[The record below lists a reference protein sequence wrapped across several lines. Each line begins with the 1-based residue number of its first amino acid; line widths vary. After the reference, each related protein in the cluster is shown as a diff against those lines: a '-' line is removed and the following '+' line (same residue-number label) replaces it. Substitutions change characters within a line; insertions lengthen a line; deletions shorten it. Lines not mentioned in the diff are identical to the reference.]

1 MGGSRLTN
9 NLLWIYRY
17 FEMTVSTNLK
27 AAPWLLLTFTLP
39 TKRASQRVEVWRKL
53 QRYGA
58 VPLGNSGYLLPNNP
72 TNQERFEW
80 LATAIR
86 NFAGEASVVS
96 VQSIDNLSTPQLI
109 ERFAE
114 ARAREYQDLIRGLQ
128 KLSVIRPENRA
139 GSRLSRLRTRFRE
152 IAEIDFF
159 NSPLQKRVHKLLA
172 RADTSPRRPEESAK
186 VNPREYAGKIWVTR
200 PRPGIDRSASAWL
213 IRRFIDT
220 KARFIFAAEESVPRG
235 AVPFD
240 MFRGGFGHRGEDC
253 TFETLQ
259 KAFRIRDTK
268 VGVVGQIIHDADLLD
283 EKFGRKEGFGLD
295 EVLNGWAKQGIP
307 DSKLLERGIQL
318 MEGLYQSL
326 STR

>member
-1 MGGSRLTN
+1 
-9 NLLWIYRY
+9 
-17 FEMTVSTNLK
+17 
-27 AAPWLLLTFTLP
+27 
-39 TKRASQRVEVWRKL
+39 VEIWRKL

-86 NFAGEASVVS
+86 KYSGDASVVK

-109 ERFAE
+109 GRFAE
-114 ARAREYQDLIRGLQ
+114 ARAREYQELVRELQ
-128 KLSVIRPENRA
+128 KFSSAAPHKRGTN
-139 GSRLSRLRTRFRE
+139 RLSRLRIRFRE

-159 NSPLQKRVHKLLA
+159 DSPLQKRVEELLM
-172 RADTSPRRPEESAK
+172 RANTSPTPEGQSHK
-186 VNPREYAGKIWVTR
+186 INPAEYKGRVWVTR

-213 IRRFIDT
+213 IRHFIDK
-220 KARFIFAAEESVPRG
+220 KARFVFAPEEHVPPK

-240 MFRGGFGHRGEDC
+240 MFHGGFGHRGEDC

-259 KAFRIRDTK
+259 KSFRIRDK
-268 VGVVGQIIHDADLLD
+268 RVVVIGQIVHDADLLD

-295 EVLNGWAKQGIP
+295 AVLDGWEKQEIP
-307 DSKLLERGIQL
+307 DTKLLQRGVKLI
-318 MEGLYQSL
+318 EALYSSA
-326 STR
+326 STT